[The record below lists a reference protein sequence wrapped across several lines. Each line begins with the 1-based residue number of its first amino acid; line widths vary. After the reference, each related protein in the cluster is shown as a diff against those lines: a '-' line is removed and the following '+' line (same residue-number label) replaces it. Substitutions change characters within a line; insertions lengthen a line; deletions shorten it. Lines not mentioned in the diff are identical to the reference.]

1 MRVVRVTPKK
11 MFDNFMQVRRW
22 WPRLPAR
29 STTRI
34 HCTTS
39 CIDYKIGN
47 ILDTNERTG
56 TEPKDAPNF
65 SSAVSVVP
73 ATALTLYVVMWPVV
87 NVKVLTAATTFLNAT
102 QALFAEGQF
111 LQSAHKQA
119 NNSTVFSLSLCSQ
132 HEVWISRLSYCRD
145 TAFRT
150 HPRSVMIWRTC
161 LHPHSPPPPPPR

>member
-87 NVKVLTAATTFLNAT
+87 NVKVLTAATAFLNAT
-102 QALFAEGQF
+102 QAL
-111 LQSAHKQA
+111 LQRDSFCSLPTNKPITQLSFHCLSAPNMRFESA
-119 NNSTVFSLSLCSQ
+119 GCRIAGTQ
-132 HEVWISRLSYCRD
+132 HSGHIL
-145 TAFRT
+145 A
-150 HPRSVMIWRTC
+150 
-161 LHPHSPPPPPPR
+161 L